1 MTVTTAARPPR
12 PVGHDPLRGGLR
24 FLAELVAWVG
34 VPWALWPHSPVLA
47 ITAVLVLVVPPAVFG
62 APGDRPGGDPP
73 VAAPGAVTIASVL
86 AHLVGAVTAAW
97 VLWPTT
103 VAIAVTVLC
112 VAVVVSE
119 QPRWRALVRRE
130 RERTDDRLTKR

>member
-1 MTVTTAARPPR
+1 MTASTAARPWR

-24 FLAELVAWVG
+24 FLAELVARVG

-47 ITAVLVLVVPPAVFG
+47 IAAVLVLVVPPAVFG
-62 APGDRPGGDPP
+62 TPGDRPGGDPP

-86 AHLVGAVTAAW
+86 AHLVGAVAAAW
-97 VLWPTT
+97 ILWPTA
-103 VAIAVTVLC
+103 VAIVVTVLC

-119 QPRWRALVRRE
+119 QPRWRALVGHGH
-130 RERTDDRLTKR
+130 

>member
-1 MTVTTAARPPR
+1 VTVTTAARPPR

-62 APGDRPGGDPP
+62 TPGDRPGGDPP
-73 VAAPGAVTIASVL
+73 VAAPGAVTIVSVL

-97 VLWPTT
+97 VLWPTA
-103 VAIAVTVLC
+103 VAIVVTALC

-119 QPRWRALVRRE
+119 QPRWRALVGRGR
-130 RERTDDRLTKR
+130 

>member
-62 APGDRPGGDPP
+62 TPGDRPGGDPP

-112 VAVVVSE
+112 VAVVASE

-130 RERTDDRLTKR
+130 RESTDDRLTKR

>member
-1 MTVTTAARPPR
+1 VTVTTAARPPR

-62 APGDRPGGDPP
+62 TPGDRPGGDPP

-86 AHLVGAVTAAW
+86 AHLVGAVAAAW
-97 VLWPTT
+97 VLWPTA
-103 VAIAVTVLC
+103 VAIVVTALC

-119 QPRWRALVRRE
+119 QPRWRALVGRGR
-130 RERTDDRLTKR
+130 

>member
-1 MTVTTAARPPR
+1 VTVTVAARPSR

-24 FLAELVAWVG
+24 FLAELVAWVA

-47 ITAVLVLVVPPAVFG
+47 IAAVLALVVPPAVFG
-62 APGDRPGGDPP
+62 TPGDRPGGDPP
-73 VAAPGAVTIASVL
+73 VAAPGAVTITSVL

-130 RERTDDRLTKR
+130 RERTDDRLAKR

>member
-1 MTVTTAARPPR
+1 MSVSTAAGPR

-62 APGDRPGGDPP
+62 TPGDRPGGDPP

-86 AHLVGAVTAAW
+86 AHLVGAVAAAW
-97 VLWPTT
+97 VLWPTA
-103 VAIAVTVLC
+103 VAIVVTALC

-119 QPRWRALVRRE
+119 QPRWRALVGRGR
-130 RERTDDRLTKR
+130 

>member
-1 MTVTTAARPPR
+1 VTVTTAARPPR

-47 ITAVLVLVVPPAVFG
+47 IAAVLVLVVPPAVFG
-62 APGDRPGGDPP
+62 TPGDRPGGDPP

-86 AHLVGAVTAAW
+86 AHLVGAVAAAW

-119 QPRWRALVRRE
+119 QPRWRALVGRGR
-130 RERTDDRLTKR
+130 

>member
-62 APGDRPGGDPP
+62 TPGDRPGGDPP
-73 VAAPGAVTIASVL
+73 VAAPGAVTIVSVL

-130 RERTDDRLTKR
+130 RESTDDRLTKR

>member
-62 APGDRPGGDPP
+62 TPGDRPGGDPP

-103 VAIAVTVLC
+103 VATAVTVLC
-112 VAVVVSE
+112 VAVFVSE
-119 QPRWRALVRRE
+119 QPRWRALVGRGR
-130 RERTDDRLTKR
+130 

>member
-1 MTVTTAARPPR
+1 MTVTTAARPSR

-24 FLAELVAWVG
+24 FLAELVAWVA

-47 ITAVLVLVVPPAVFG
+47 IAAVLVLVVPPAVFG
-62 APGDRPGGDPP
+62 TPGDRPGGDPP
-73 VAAPGAVTIASVL
+73 VTAPGAVTIASVL
-86 AHLVGAVTAAW
+86 AHLVGAVAAAW
-97 VLWPTT
+97 ALWPTT
-103 VAIAVTVLC
+103 VAIAVTALC

-130 RERTDDRLTKR
+130 RERTDDRLAKR

>member
-1 MTVTTAARPPR
+1 MSTAARPSR

-24 FLAELVAWVG
+24 FLAELVAWVA
-34 VPWALWPHSPVLA
+34 VPWAVWPHSPVLA

-62 APGDRPGGDPP
+62 TPGDRPGGDPP

-86 AHLVGAVTAAW
+86 AHLVGAVAAAW
-97 VLWPTT
+97 VLWPKT
-103 VAIAVTVLC
+103 VAIAVTALC
-112 VAVVVSE
+112 VTVVVSE

-130 RERTDDRLTKR
+130 RERERTDDRLANR

>member
-1 MTVTTAARPPR
+1 MTVTTAARPSR

-34 VPWALWPHSPVLA
+34 VPWVLWPHSPVLA
-47 ITAVLVLVVPPAVFG
+47 IAAVLVLVVPPAVFG
-62 APGDRPGGDPP
+62 TPGDRPGGDPP

-86 AHLVGAVTAAW
+86 AHLVGAVAAAW
-97 VLWPTT
+97 VLWPTA
-103 VAIAVTVLC
+103 VAIVVTALC

-119 QPRWRALVRRE
+119 QPRWRALVGRGR
-130 RERTDDRLTKR
+130 